1 MARICEAREVKIGD
15 YLHPEGD
22 TSDIKEVARIT
33 RCNLAADPW
42 TGKMRYTHHRF
53 YFTTALGAAPGV
65 EHRSD
70 ALIVVY

>member
-22 TSDIKEVARIT
+22 TSDIQEVVRIT
-33 RCNLAADPW
+33 RCNPAVDPW
-42 TGKMRYTHHRF
+42 TGKTRYTHHRF
-53 YFTTALGAAPGV
+53 YFTYELGAAPGV

-70 ALIVVY
+70 ALIVAY

>member
-22 TSDIKEVARIT
+22 TSDIREVVRIT
-33 RCNLAADPW
+33 RCNLVQDPW
-42 TGKMRYTHHRF
+42 TGGMHYTHHRF
-53 YFTTALGAAPGV
+53 YFTTETGAAPGV

-70 ALIVVY
+70 ALIVAY